1 VNADASP
8 DDPTGRFAVPAE
20 LLRLARDPTDRGEQA
35 RGTERRPDQG
45 GRSPG
50 AAVRPA
56 ALAARTCG
64 AAATAAIFTGARV
77 AAPHLE
83 RSLHVG
89 DTGTQ
94 AVLAAALIAGLAG
107 SPMAGRIADRKGHA
121 RVGTAALAVATG
133 AGALTAAA
141 PDVSILAALLA
152 VLGVATGGLIV
163 ADLASLAATSSRA
176 VAGYLLGF
184 PGGVALGAAIAGS
197 AVSIGGSW
205 RWAMLVS
212 LLGVPAVAA
221 RVRQPA
227 GDGDAGVATATA
239 IAVQRVRRL
248 QSLVGLLAVA
258 SVVGFALVGA
268 PLIAAAVLRHHWH
281 QTLAQR
287 GPALMVV
294 ALGAIAG
301 LPVAAVLG
309 DRAWR
314 KQPRL
319 LMPLAGS
326 AMAAFGVFVAAGA
339 SMPRLWLAEVAWM
352 LAVAMLAVVT
362 VVGTRAVLVVAPSA
376 VRATTLGLFGA
387 YGLLLGGVGATVVL
401 AAVAQANGA
410 RLALVLAAPAT
421 LAGAAVTWGS
431 GRRFEDD
438 VAVAAEEA
446 SRAAPRGGRCPALEI
461 RNLSFSYGS
470 RQVLFGVS
478 LQIEDG
484 EVAALL
490 GANGAGKSTLLRL
503 VAGLDHPSSGAIAA
517 FGRETTYA
525 EAEQQIAAGIAM
537 LSGGHMSF
545 PGMTV
550 IENLRVGCHTLRR
563 DGRRLQAAIDEVSEL
578 FPVLAERRDQ
588 RVGTLSGGEQQMLA
602 LGRVLL
608 TRPRLLLIDELS
620 LGLAPKAVEQLLAIV
635 RRVNEQGTTVL
646 LVEQSVNLAFSLARR
661 ALFLERGEVR
671 FDGDTADLLERG
683 DLLRPV
689 FLSAPS
695 G

>member
-1 VNADASP
+1 MSSDAGT
-8 DDPTGRFAVPAE
+8 DDPTPRFAVPAE
-20 LLRLARDPTDRGEQA
+20 LLRLARDQTDRGAQP
-35 RGTERRPDQG
+35 RGGERLAGQG
-45 GRSPG
+45 ERWPG

-56 ALAARTCG
+56 ALAARAGG
-64 AAATAAIFTGARV
+64 AVATAAIFTGARA
-77 AAPHLE
+77 AAPHLH

-89 DTGTQ
+89 DTGAQ
-94 AVLAAALIAGLAG
+94 AVLAAAVIAGLAG
-107 SPMAGRIADRKGHA
+107 GPLAGRLADRNGHG
-121 RVGTAALAVATG
+121 RVGTAALAIATA
-133 AGALTAAA
+133 AGALMAAA
-141 PDVSILAALLA
+141 PDLSVLAGLLA
-152 VLGVATGGLIV
+152 VLGLATGCLIV
-163 ADLASLAATSSRA
+163 ADLASLAAASSRA

-184 PGGVALGAAIAGS
+184 PVGVAAGAAIAAG
-197 AVSIGGSW
+197 ALSIGGSW

-212 LLGVPAVAA
+212 LLGVPALAA
-221 RVRQPA
+221 RTGQPA
-227 GDGDAGVATATA
+227 GDGHPGVATA

-248 QSLVGLLAVA
+248 RSLLGLLAIA

-268 PLIAAAVLRHHWH
+268 PLIAAALLRHHWH
-281 QTLAQR
+281 HTLAQR

-294 ALGAIAG
+294 ALGALAG
-301 LPVAAVLG
+301 LPVAAALG

-314 KQPRL
+314 KHPRP
-319 LMPLAGS
+319 LMPLAGG
-326 AMAAFGVFVAAGA
+326 AMAAFGVFIAAGA

-352 LAVAMLAVVT
+352 VAVAMLAVVT
-362 VVGTRAVLVVAPSA
+362 VVGTRAVLLVAPSA

-387 YGLLLGGVGATVVL
+387 YGLLLGGLGATVVL

-410 RLALVLAAPAT
+410 RLALVMAAPAA
-421 LAGAAVTWGS
+421 LAAAAVTWGS

-446 SRAAPRGGRCPALEI
+446 SRAAAEGGRRPALEV

-478 LQIEDG
+478 FRIEDG

-503 VAGLDHPSSGAIAA
+503 VAGLDHPSSGAITA

-525 EAEQQIAAGIAM
+525 EAEQQIAGGIAM

-578 FPVLAERRDQ
+578 FPVLGQRRDQ

-635 RRVNEQGTTVL
+635 RRVNEDGTTVL

-689 FLSAPS
+689 FLSAP
-695 G
+695 GG

>member
-1 VNADASP
+1 MSSGASTG
-8 DDPTGRFAVPAE
+8 DPTGRFAVPAE
-20 LLRLARDPTDRGEQA
+20 LLRLARDQTDHGEQA
-35 RGTERRPDQG
+35 RGAERPPGQG
-45 GRSPG
+45 GRWPG

-83 RSLHVG
+83 RSLRVG
-89 DTGTQ
+89 DRGAQ
-94 AVLAAALIAGLAG
+94 AVLAAAVIAGLAG
-107 SPMAGRIADRKGHA
+107 GPVAGRLADRKGHG
-121 RVGTAALAVATG
+121 RVGTAALAVAVA

-141 PDVSILAALLA
+141 PSVSVLAALLA
-152 VLGVATGGLIV
+152 VLGLATGCLIV
-163 ADLASLAATSSRA
+163 ADLAPLAATSSRA
-176 VAGYLLGF
+176 VAAYLLGF
-184 PGGVALGAAIAGS
+184 PAGVAVGAPIAAG
-197 AVSIGGSW
+197 ALSIGGSW

-212 LLGVPAVAA
+212 LLGVPAIAA
-221 RVRQPA
+221 RARPPA
-227 GDGDAGVATATA
+227 GDGDAGVATA

-248 QSLVGLLAVA
+248 HSLLGLVAVA

-287 GPALMVV
+287 GQALLVIS
-294 ALGAIAG
+294 LGAIAG

-314 KQPRL
+314 KHPRL

-326 AMAAFGVFVAAGA
+326 AMAGFGVFVAAGA
-339 SMPRLWLAEVAWM
+339 SMPRLWLAELAWV

-362 VVGTRAVLVVAPSA
+362 VVGTRAVLLVAPPA
-376 VRATTLGLFGA
+376 ARATTLGLFGG

-401 AAVAQANGA
+401 AAVAGANGA
-410 RLALVLAAPAT
+410 RLALVMAAPSALAA
-421 LAGAAVTWGS
+421 GAVTWGS
-431 GRRFEDD
+431 GRRFADD

-446 SRAAPRGGRCPALEI
+446 SRSAPRVGRRPALEV

-478 LQIEDG
+478 FQIEDG

-550 IENLRVGCHTLRR
+550 TENLRVGCHTLRR

-578 FPVLAERRDQ
+578 FPVLGERRDQ

-602 LGRVLL
+602 LARVLL
-608 TRPRLLLIDELS
+608 TRPRVLLIDELS

-689 FLSAPS
+689 FLSAP
-695 G
+695 GG

>member
-1 VNADASP
+1 VSSDAGT
-8 DDPTGRFAVPAE
+8 DDPARRFAVPAE
-20 LLRLARDPTDRGEQA
+20 LLRLARDQ
-35 RGTERRPDQG
+35 PDQG
-45 GRSPG
+45 EPAQGAARRADRGGRGPE

-56 ALAARTCG
+56 ALAARTGG
-64 AAATAAIFTGARV
+64 AAATAAIFTGVRA

-89 DTGTQ
+89 DSGAQ
-94 AVLAAALIAGLAG
+94 AVLAAAVIAGLAG
-107 SPMAGRIADRKGHA
+107 GPLAGRLADRKGHG
-121 RVGTAALAVATG
+121 RVGTVALAVATG
-133 AGALTAAA
+133 AGALIAAA
-141 PDVSILAALLA
+141 PDVSILAALVA
-152 VLGVATGGLIV
+152 VLGLAAGCLIV

-176 VAGYLLGF
+176 IAGYLLGF
-184 PGGVALGAAIAGS
+184 PAGVAAGAAIAAG
-197 AVSIGGSW
+197 ALSIGGSW

-212 LLGVPAVAA
+212 LLGFPAIAA
-221 RVRQPA
+221 RTGQP
-227 GDGDAGVATATA
+227 GGNGHAGVATA

-248 QSLVGLLAVA
+248 RSLLGLLALA
-258 SVVGFALVGA
+258 SVVGFGLVGA

-314 KQPRL
+314 KHPRL
-319 LMPLAGS
+319 LMPLAGGS
-326 AMAAFGVFVAAGA
+326 MAGFGVLVAAGA
-339 SMPRLWLAEVAWM
+339 SMPRLWLAEVAWL
-352 LAVAMLAVVT
+352 LALAMLAVVT
-362 VVGTRAVLVVAPSA
+362 VVGARAVLVVAPPA

-401 AAVAQANGA
+401 ASVAQANGA
-410 RLALVLAAPAT
+410 RLALVMAAPAT
-421 LAGAAVTWGS
+421 LAAAAVTWGS
-431 GRRFEDD
+431 GRRFADD

-446 SRAAPRGGRCPALEI
+446 WSAPPHQGRRPALEV

-470 RQVLFGVS
+470 RQVLFGIS
-478 LQIEDG
+478 FQIEDG

-503 VAGLDHPSSGAIAA
+503 VAGLDHPSAGAITA

-525 EAEQQIAAGIAM
+525 EAEQQIAGGIAM

-563 DGRRLQAAIDEVSEL
+563 DGRRLQAAIDEVTEL
-578 FPVLAERRDQ
+578 FPVLGQRRDQ

-635 RRVNEQGTTVL
+635 RRVNEGGTTVL

-689 FLSAPS
+689 FLSAP
-695 G
+695 GG